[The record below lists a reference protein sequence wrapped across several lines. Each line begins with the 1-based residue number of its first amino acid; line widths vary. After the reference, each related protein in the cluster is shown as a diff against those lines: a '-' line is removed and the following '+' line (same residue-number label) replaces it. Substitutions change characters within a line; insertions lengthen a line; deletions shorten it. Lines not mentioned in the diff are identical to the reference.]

1 MSHPMISRSNDL
13 KRLQEE
19 GYALRIQEG
28 CLVVEDIPF
37 AEAGR
42 IERGAIVC
50 SLETDGESTTR
61 PGDHTV
67 WWSGGRPDAAEMG
80 LRTDGVCGEAQPGT
94 TMAGRE
100 VRFQLSIR
108 PSRDG
113 VQTEAYE
120 DYYEKIETYA
130 QFLSRGARRVDQ
142 ESTPKR
148 YKIVA
153 EIYEDSRFVYRDGTA
168 EVRGVNELNRKLED
182 EKVAIIGAGGTGS
195 HILDYVAKTPVK
207 EINIYDGDRMKAHNG
222 YRIPGTI
229 EMGDLKR
236 RPYKAEWLAE
246 RYKALKRG
254 VQGHG
259 EVVGTPLPG
268 GVAEASFVFISIDNP
283 VAKKEIVKE
292 LLDRRIPFVHVG
304 MAVQIQQDDEGKV
317 FGQPAMVT
325 SLITPEDQ
333 WTIEDI
339 QKRINLREGKE
350 NQQELYGR
358 NIQMAELNA
367 MNAGFAVIQWKKYRG
382 VYRDEWGVRDSIYD
396 VGLQMLTKKGERNA
410 A

>member
-1 MSHPMISRSNDL
+1 M
-13 KRLQEE
+13 
-19 GYALRIQEG
+19 
-28 CLVVEDIPF
+28 VEDIPF
-37 AEAGR
+37 ATAGR

-67 WWSGGRPDAAEMG
+67 WWSGERPHASEIG

-94 TMAGRE
+94 MMAGME
-100 VRFQLSIR
+100 VRFQLSIK
-108 PSRDG
+108 PSKDG

-130 QFLSRGARRVDQ
+130 QILSRGARKVDQ
-142 ESTPKR
+142 EATPKR
-148 YKIVA
+148 YKVVP

-168 EVRGVNELNRKLED
+168 EVRGINELNRKLED

-195 HILDYVAKTPVK
+195 YILDYVAKTPVK

-229 EMGDLKR
+229 GIEDLKR

-254 VQGHG
+254 IQGHK
-259 EVVGTPLPG
+259 ETVRTPLPK
-268 GVAEASFVFISIDNP
+268 GVIEASFVFISIDSP
-283 VAKKEIVKE
+283 ISKRDIIKE
-292 LLDRRIPFVHVG
+292 LLDRQIPFVHVG
-304 MAVQIQQDDEGKV
+304 MAVQIQQNNEGRTV
-317 FGQPAMVT
+317 GQPAMVT
-325 SLITPEDQ
+325 SLITPEEQ
-333 WTIEDI
+333 WTIEEI
-339 QKRINLREGKE
+339 QKRINLREGRE
-350 NQQELYGR
+350 NGQELYGR

-382 VYRDEWGVRDSIYD
+382 IYRDDQGVRDSIYD
-396 VGLQMLTKKGERNA
+396 VGLQMLTKRGAKNA
-410 A
+410 T